1 MAACSLLNRHPSQPY
16 SHDMLPSP
24 SPATPA
30 FSPLQSR
37 RGAIGTLGAAA
48 FALIGSASPASAFFP
63 RKSGTPRVIVNGG
76 GAAAA
81 DLSGLPE
88 EWVARQGTNL
98 KAYAGYLASIKLQR
112 LTVRQVIE
120 AHAKR
125 RGTVWNNLPP
135 RSLWRQM
142 VPTLRV
148 IDRLSLEL
156 EQPVK
161 EIVSAY
167 RCPAYNARCA
177 GARSGSWHQA
187 NVAVDVQFP
196 VHASTV
202 AQTARTLR
210 SRGLFR
216 GGVGRYSGFTHVDTR
231 GQNVDW

>member
-1 MAACSLLNRHPSQPY
+1 M
-16 SHDMLPSP
+16 
-24 SPATPA
+24 
-30 FSPLQSR
+30 
-37 RGAIGTLGAAA
+37 
-48 FALIGSASPASAFFP
+48 
-63 RKSGTPRVIVNGG
+63 V
-76 GAAAA
+76 A
-81 DLSGLPE
+81 DFSGLPA
-88 EWVARQGTNL
+88 EWVARQGADL
-98 KAYAGYLASIKLQR
+98 KVYAGYLGSLKLQR

-120 AHAKR
+120 AHAKK
-125 RGTVWNNLPP
+125 RGSVWNSLPP

-142 VPTLRV
+142 VPTLKV

-196 VHASTV
+196 AHASTV
-202 AQTARTLR
+202 SQTARSLR

-216 GGVGRYSGFTHVDTR
+216 GGVGRYAGFTHVDTR

>member
-1 MAACSLLNRHPSQPY
+1 
-16 SHDMLPSP
+16 MLS
-24 SPATPA
+24 SRITGETGHLS
-30 FSPLQSR
+30 FQSR
-37 RGAIGTLGAAA
+37 RGALGTLGAGAL
-48 FALIGSASPASAFFP
+48 ALIGSSLPASAFFS
-63 RKSGTPRVIVNGG
+63 RKPSTPRVIVNGG
-76 GAAAA
+76 GSAAGG
-81 DLSGLPE
+81 DLSGLPA
-88 EWVARQGTNL
+88 EWVARQGSNL
-98 KAYAGYLASIKLQR
+98 KAYAGYLGSLKLQR

-120 AHAKR
+120 AHAKQ
-125 RGTVWNNLPP
+125 RGTVWNTLPP
-135 RSLWRQM
+135 RALWRQM

-148 IDRLSLEL
+148 IDRLCQEM
-156 EQPVK
+156 EQPVT

-187 NVAVDVQFP
+187 NVAVDVKFP
-196 VHASTV
+196 VAASTV

>member
-1 MAACSLLNRHPSQPY
+1 
-16 SHDMLPSP
+16 MLSSP
-24 SPATPA
+24 VPGDPGN
-30 FSPLQSR
+30 FPIQSR
-37 RGAIGTLGAAA
+37 RGALGTLGAGALS
-48 FALIGSASPASAFFP
+48 LIGGTLPASALFT
-63 RKSGTPRVIVNGG
+63 RKPGTPRVVVNGG
-76 GAAAA
+76 GAAVIG
-81 DLSGLPE
+81 DLSDLPA
-88 EWVARQGTNL
+88 EWVASQGSNL
-98 KAYAGYLASIKLQR
+98 KAYAAYLGSLKLQR

-120 AHAKR
+120 AHAKQ
-125 RGTVWNNLPP
+125 RGTVWNTLPP

-148 IDRLSLEL
+148 IDRLSMEL
-156 EQPVK
+156 GQPVK

-196 VHASTV
+196 VAASTV

>member
-1 MAACSLLNRHPSQPY
+1 MLCFQFSGESDSSQIR
-16 SHDMLPSP
+16 
-24 SPATPA
+24 
-30 FSPLQSR
+30 SR
-37 RGAIGTLGAAA
+37 RGALGTLGLGAL
-48 FALIGSASPASAFFP
+48 ALIGGSLPASALFS
-63 RKSGTPRVIVNGG
+63 RKASTPRVIVNGG
-76 GAAAA
+76 GAGAV
-81 DLSGLPE
+81 DLSGLPAD
-88 EWVARQGTNL
+88 WVARQGSNL
-98 KAYAGYLASIKLQR
+98 KAYAGYLASLKFQR

-120 AHAKR
+120 SHAKQ
-125 RGTVWNNLPP
+125 RGSVWNTLPP

-142 VPTLRV
+142 VPTLKV
-148 IDRLSLEL
+148 IDRLSLEM

-167 RCPAYNARCA
+167 RCPAYNARCP

-187 NVAVDVQFP
+187 NVAVDVKFP